1 MKRLHV
7 ENTHEIP
14 FLKVCLKD
22 YFCPQDY
29 ATHFSMAFSQDVH
42 ITRTHFVQTSLTTIL
57 SEVSAI
63 SIHINYHQNQN
74 DMIVIFPK
82 VGGSL
87 GLWLGVGALQASE
100 LLVQYLLLIF
110 NSILTR
116 IQD

>member
-1 MKRLHV
+1 MKSRFDL
-7 ENTHEIP
+7 
-14 FLKVCLKD
+14 
-22 YFCPQDY
+22 CPQDY

-57 SEVSAI
+57 SEVWVYSYF
-63 SIHINYHQNQN
+63 INCHKIRN
-74 DMIVIFPK
+74 DIIMIFPE

-100 LLVQYLLLIF
+100 LLVQYLLLIL

-116 IQD
+116 IQDQLGKQ